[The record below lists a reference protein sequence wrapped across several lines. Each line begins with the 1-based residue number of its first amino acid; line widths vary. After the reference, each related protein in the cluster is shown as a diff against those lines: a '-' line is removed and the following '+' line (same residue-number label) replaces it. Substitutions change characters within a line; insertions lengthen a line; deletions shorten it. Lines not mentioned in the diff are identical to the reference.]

1 MNKYTLS
8 IKDLSSKEMQ
18 YNTQQKRMPL
28 PEYGRSIQNMVDYAL
43 TIQDRAERQRCA
55 NTIINIMGNMFPH
68 LRDVP
73 DFKHKLW
80 DHLAIMSGFEL
91 DIDYPYE
98 IIRKDNLV
106 TRPDHIPYNTTR
118 MRYRH
123 YGHTLEVLIKKAIE
137 FPEGNEK
144 RNLIALICNH
154 MKKDYMA
161 WNKDTVDDKKI
172 AEDLYELSDGKLQM
186 TDDIV
191 RLMAE
196 RLNQNISSSRVMPTI
211 LPLHSTCPKTERSR
225 RRLFLR
231 LPPVIMR
238 KGRDM
243 I

>member
-1 MNKYTLS
+1 MSLS
-8 IKDLSSKEMQ
+8 IINNPFL
-18 YNTQQKRMPL
+18 YTQQKRMPL

-43 TIQDRAERQRCA
+43 TIQNRAERQRCA

-98 IIRKDNLV
+98 IIHKDNLV
-106 TRPDHIPYNTTR
+106 TKPEPIPYPRVR
-118 MRYRH
+118 MHYRH
-123 YGHTLEVLIKKAIE
+123 YGHTLEVLIKKACE

-144 RNLIALICNH
+144 RNLVAMICNH

-161 WNKDTVDDKKI
+161 WNKDTVDDRKI
-172 AEDLYELSDGKLQM
+172 AEDLNELSGGELQL
-186 TDDIV
+186 TDDIL

-196 RLNQNISSSRVMPTI
+196 RLSQNYRPKANYNNNRNNNQ
-211 LPLHSTCPKTERSR
+211 R
-225 RRLFLR
+225 RRY
-231 LPPVIMR
+231 
-238 KGRDM
+238 
-243 I
+243 